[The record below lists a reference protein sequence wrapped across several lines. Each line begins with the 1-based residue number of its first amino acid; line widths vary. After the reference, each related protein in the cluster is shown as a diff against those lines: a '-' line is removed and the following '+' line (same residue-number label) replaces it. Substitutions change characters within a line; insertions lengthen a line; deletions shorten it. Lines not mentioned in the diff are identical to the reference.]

1 VKKITVFSFTPQHDF
16 LVAIDSDGCT
26 FDTMEVKHKEC
37 FIPCFINHYNL
48 QAVSRFAREAWE
60 FVNLYSRSRGVNR
73 FPALVETLQWL
84 QRRPEVPAR
93 KVKIDLP
100 ASVLD
105 WVKTETRLG
114 NPALEA
120 RVKET
125 NDPALGQCLAWSQAV
140 NKAIDDM
147 VRHVPPFPFVRESL
161 QKLQGKA
168 DLVVCSATPSAALK
182 KEWTEHQ
189 IDGLVSEICGQEQG
203 TKKELLAQ
211 ARKYLPDHA
220 LMVGDALGDYAAA
233 QANACLFFPI
243 NPGAEDASWERF
255 HREGID
261 RFLSGQ
267 FAGEYQ
273 DSLLAEFR
281 AYLPEKPNWRFQ

>member
-1 VKKITVFSFTPQHDF
+1 VFSIAPQHDY
-16 LVAIDSDGCT
+16 LVAIDSDGCA

-37 FIPCFINHYNL
+37 FIPCFINHYDL
-48 QAVSRFAREAWE
+48 QAVSKFAREAWE

-84 QRRPEVPAR
+84 QWRPEVAAR
-93 KVKIDLP
+93 GVKVEIPQPLQ
-100 ASVLD
+100 D

-125 NDPALGQCLAWSQAV
+125 GDPALKKCLAWSQAV
-140 NKAIDDM
+140 NKAIDEL

-161 QKLQGKA
+161 EKLQGKA
-168 DLVVCSATPSAALK
+168 DLVVCSATPSVALK
-182 KEWTEHQ
+182 KEWAEHK
-189 IDGLVSEICGQEQG
+189 IDSFVSEICGQEQG
-203 TKKELLAQ
+203 TKKELLVQ
-211 ARKYLPDHA
+211 AKKYQPQHA
-220 LMVGDALGDYAAA
+220 LMIGDALGDYAAA
-233 QANACLFFPI
+233 QANDCLFFPI

-255 HREGID
+255 HREGIAH
-261 RFLSGQ
+261 FLSGR

-281 AYLPEKPNWRFQ
+281 KYLPEQPTWKVN

>member
-1 VKKITVFSFTPQHDF
+1 MFAVTPQHDF

-60 FVNLYSRSRGVNR
+60 FVNLYSRTRGMNR
-73 FPALVETLQWL
+73 FPALIETLQWL
-84 QRRPEVPAR
+84 QRRPEVAAR
-93 KVKIDLP
+93 GVKIELP
-100 ASVLD
+100 ESLQT
-105 WVKTETRLG
+105 WVKTESRLG

-125 NDPALGQCLAWSQAV
+125 NDPALMYCLAWSQAV
-140 NKAIDDM
+140 NKAIDGL

-161 QKLQGKA
+161 QKLQGQA
-168 DLVVCSATPSAALK
+168 DLAVCSATPSEALK
-182 KEWTEHQ
+182 KEWREHG
-189 IDGLVSEICGQEQG
+189 IDAYVSEICGQEQG
-203 TKKELLAQ
+203 TKKELLTQ
-211 ARKYLPDHA
+211 ARKYPPHHA
-220 LMVGDALGDYAAA
+220 LMVGDALGDYNAA

-255 HREGID
+255 HREGIAQ
-261 RFLSGQ
+261 FLNGR

-273 DSLLAEFR
+273 ESLLSEFR
-281 AYLPEKPNWRFQ
+281 SYLPEQPTWKVAH

>member
-1 VKKITVFSFTPQHDF
+1 VFALTPQHDF

-48 QAVSRFAREAWE
+48 QAVSKFAREAWE
-60 FVNLYSRSRGVNR
+60 FVNLYSQSRGVNR
-73 FPALVETLQWL
+73 FPALIETLQWL
-84 QRRPEVPAR
+84 QKRPEVAAR
-93 KVKIDLP
+93 GVKIQIPESLLVWRK
-100 ASVLD
+100 S
-105 WVKTETRLG
+105 ETRLG

-120 RVKET
+120 RVQET
-125 NDPALGQCLAWSQAV
+125 SDPALKHCLAWSKSV
-140 NKAIDDM
+140 NKAIDEL

-161 QKLQGKA
+161 QKLQGQA
-168 DLVVCSATPSAALK
+168 DLVVCSATPSEALK
-182 KEWTEHQ
+182 KEWREHQ
-189 IDGLVSEICGQEQG
+189 IDGYVSEICGQEQG

-211 ARKYLPDHA
+211 AKKYPPHHA
-220 LMVGDALGDYAAA
+220 LMVGDALGDYNAA

-255 HREGID
+255 YREGIAQ
-261 RFLSGQ
+261 FLNGR

-273 DSLLAEFR
+273 ESLLSEFR
-281 AYLPEKPNWRFQ
+281 RYLPEKPSWKTT